1 MRRILELARTGLCAG
16 LVALPLISHAWMPAP
31 ADPRWGNAA
40 PLAPAVPGPSWPAR
54 PWGAAP
60 APLPPPTAGVP
71 AGWNDPRFRPMA
83 PPPGV
88 RALPPRRDFS
98 GGWPAAAPPRPWGA
112 PEPRDTVPGP
122 AWPAPVS
129 GPRSA
134 APAGWWGPLPATE
147 ANGRLSPGHDP
158 RFRPAAPTAGAVS
171 APPWGAPAPQMAAAP
186 YPAGVPAG
194 WYDPRFRPMGP
205 PPGGMV
211 APRPP
216 QGAAWPGV
224 PGARPWGAP
233 GPQMAAAPYPAGVPA
248 GWYDPRFRP
257 MGPPPGGM
265 VAPRPPQGA
274 AWPGVPAARPW
285 GAPGP
290 QMAAALYPAGVPAGW
305 NDPRFRPMGPP
316 PGGMVAPRPPQGA
329 AWPGVLAAPPWSAPG
344 PQMGAVPPRLG
355 EGGGPVVS
363 VPHRRAVPA
372 PERFRRP
379 APPGTW
385 RGPQR
390 EGATAPS
397 PHLLPGMMPPWIAA
411 LPPAVFPPLPPSPPS
426 APGRGGGPAFA
437 PPAPRFAWP
446 PAVAY
451 RERPGPSAV
460 AAPSDEGEE
469 SAALPTDRERP
480 PNLPEGEGVASDGG
494 YGGSGQSGAPA
505 MGYQWPEAGRSG
517 RYWRFSA
524 PRE

>member
-40 PLAPAVPGPSWPAR
+40 PLAPAVPGPSWPAH

-205 PPGGMV
+205 PRGGTV

-224 PGARPWGAP
+224 P
-233 GPQMAAAPYPAGVPA
+233 
-248 GWYDPRFRP
+248 
-257 MGPPPGGM
+257 
-265 VAPRPPQGA
+265 
-274 AWPGVPAARPW
+274 
-285 GAPGP
+285 
-290 QMAAALYPAGVPAGW
+290 
-305 NDPRFRPMGPP
+305 
-316 PGGMVAPRPPQGA
+316 
-329 AWPGVLAAPPWSAPG
+329 AAPPWSAPG

-411 LPPAVFPPLPPSPPS
+411 LPPAAFPPLPPSPPS